1 MIVAHISDIHLQ
13 PEGELAHDVADTAG
27 GLAAAVERLAALDP
41 PADAVLI
48 TGDLVD
54 LPDAGAYAQ
63 LRRSL
68 APLAAPV
75 YLIPGNRD
83 DRECLRAAFADAGY
97 LPEDGAFLHYAV
109 EHLPVRL
116 LALDTVKAGA
126 KTGEMCEERLLWLE
140 DRLAE
145 APGRP
150 TVILMHHPPFK
161 TGIPFMDGQ
170 DFAGADAFAGIV
182 GAHDNVERVLC
193 GHLHRSIQRR
203 FAGTLACVAP
213 STAFHMPLDLRPG
226 VDLSLVLEPSAGFLH
241 VWAPGVGMVTH
252 TLPLVEHPGPY
263 PFRRRP
269 AQGAETGGAPYRA

>member
-13 PEGELAHDVADTAG
+13 PEGELAHDVADTAA

-54 LPDAGAYAQ
+54 FPDAGAYAQ
-63 LRRSL
+63 LRRLL

-126 KTGEMCEERLLWLE
+126 KTGEMCEERLSWLA

-182 GAHDNVERVLC
+182 GAHQNVERVLC

-241 VWAPGVGMVTH
+241 VWAPSVGMVTH

-269 AQGAETGGAPYRA
+269 AQGAETGGAPDRS

>member
-1 MIVAHISDIHLQ
+1 MIIAQISDIHLR
-13 PEGELAHDVADTAG
+13 PEGDLAHDVADTAG

-41 PADAVLI
+41 PADAVLV

-54 LPDAGAYAQ
+54 SPDAASYAQ
-63 LRRSL
+63 LRRL
-68 APLAAPV
+68 LRPLTPPV

-83 DRECLRAAFADAGY
+83 DRAALRAAFAGDGY
-97 LPEDGAFLHYAV
+97 LPTDGGFLHYAV

-116 LALDTVKAGA
+116 LALDTVREGA
-126 KTGEMCEERLLWLE
+126 KTGEMCAERLAWLR

-145 APGRP
+145 APDRP
-150 TVILMHHPPFK
+150 TVIFMHHPPFK
-161 TGIPFMDGQ
+161 TGVPFMDGQ
-170 DFAGADAFAGIV
+170 DFAGADAFAEAVAARG
-182 GAHDNVERVLC
+182 NVERVLC

-213 STAFHMPLDLRPG
+213 STAFHMPLDLRRG
-226 VDLSLVLEPSAGFLH
+226 VDLNLVLEPAAGFLH
-241 VWAPGVGMVTH
+241 LWNPGIGMVTH

-269 AQGAETGGAPYRA
+269 APETNRASSRA

>member
-1 MIVAHISDIHLQ
+1 MIFAHISDIHLR
-13 PEGELAHDVADTAG
+13 PEGDLAHDVADTAG

-41 PADAVLI
+41 PADAVFV

-54 LPDAGAYAQ
+54 VPDADSYAQ
-63 LRRSL
+63 LRRL
-68 APLAAPV
+68 LDPLPVPV

-83 DRECLRAAFADAGY
+83 DRAALRAAFADAGY
-97 LPEDGAFLHYAV
+97 LPGEGAFLHYAV
-109 EHLPVRL
+109 EHLPVRF

-126 KTGEMCEERLLWLE
+126 KTGEMCRERLAWLE

-145 APGRP
+145 APERP

-161 TGIPFMDGQ
+161 TGVPFMDGQ
-170 DFAGADAFAGIV
+170 DFEGADAFAEIV
-182 GAHDNVERVLC
+182 GARGNVERVLC
-193 GHLHRSIQRR
+193 GHLHRPIQRR

-213 STAFHMPLDLRPG
+213 STAFHMPLDLRSG
-226 VDLSLVLEPSAGFLH
+226 VELNLVLEPAAGFLH
-241 VWAPGVGMVTH
+241 VWSPEIGMVTH

-269 AQGAETGGAPYRA
+269 APALTSDPDRRW